1 MYHYTKD
8 RYYFRMG
15 LQKKAN
21 LERAL
26 AACKLEQPPPPP
38 PPTTKSATEQAAGVA
53 EAVGAQWWRTT
64 KVRGCTSC

>member
-1 MYHYTKD
+1 LYHYTKD

-26 AACKLEQPPPPP
+26 AACKLEQPPPP